1 MKKIL
6 FMIPLLALLFT
17 ACDPTSEDNG
27 PGANISAEELTNDFS
42 ISQESEGNNNLTFN
56 LAHARYVKIY
66 NADTGGLVA
75 QGTNSLKAQVVPPTT
90 TANFYAEAI
99 NPDGSKVKSTTKS
112 VTVSNYTNLPKIF
125 DDVFGKDANGNYQ
138 TSTWTWDDSADKCWG
153 NGGWGN
159 DSGPSWWGFPV
170 GDDLEGQASSKGL
183 TGDGLASAWFSL
195 SLSEGVKTS
204 RGETGTVVVDE
215 NPAQQGWDRGTMTFS
230 GTVPLLG
237 VLPNDGN
244 QKCYKYQ
251 ILKAGNGKLVLVAHS
266 IAGDWEGW
274 FMAYKQIPNK

>member
-1 MKKIL
+1 
-6 FMIPLLALLFT
+6 MIPLLALLFT

-75 QGTNSLKAQVVPPTT
+75 QGTNSLKAQVIPPTT

-112 VTVSNYTNLPKIF
+112 VTVSNYTNLPAIF

-153 NGGWGN
+153 NGGWGG
-159 DSGPSWWGFPV
+159 DVGPSWWGFPV
-170 GDDLEGQASSKGL
+170 GADLEEQATGKGL
-183 TGDGLASAWFSL
+183 PGDGLSSAWFSI

-215 NPAQQGWDRGTMTFS
+215 KPAQQGWDRGTMTFS

-237 VLPNDGN
+237 VLPNDGD
-244 QKCYKYQ
+244 QRCYKYQ
-251 ILKAGNGKLVLVAHS
+251 ILKAGNGKLVLAMQS
-266 IAGDWEGW
+266 GSGSEGW
-274 FMAYKQIPNK
+274 FLSLIHI

>member
-27 PGANISAEELTNDFS
+27 PGANISAEELTNNFS

-75 QGTNSLKAQVVPPTT
+75 QGTNSLKAQVIPPTT

-112 VTVSNYTNLPKIF
+112 VTVSNYTNLPAIF
-125 DDVFGKDANGNYQ
+125 DQVFGKDANGNYQ
-138 TSTWTWDDSADKCWG
+138 TSTWTWDDSSDKCWG
-153 NGGWGN
+153 NGGWGS
-159 DSGPSWWGFPV
+159 DQGPSWWLLVVAVTNSPKHDFNRCKSATCRFLFRDTKSARDKNGTKPRKNKVKDTSPEISLVEYLCFV
-170 GDDLEGQASSKGL
+170 CKG
-183 TGDGLASAWFSL
+183 TNL
-195 SLSEGVKTS
+195 SLEKRGEIPISLIHNSFSYYCTPNVVIANGFDLKQHDLRKSGVKFCF
-204 RGETGTVVVDE
+204 
-215 NPAQQGWDRGTMTFS
+215 A
-230 GTVPLLG
+230 L
-237 VLPNDGN
+237 
-244 QKCYKYQ
+244 
-251 ILKAGNGKLVLVAHS
+251 
-266 IAGDWEGW
+266 
-274 FMAYKQIPNK
+274 